1 MAQELLSLD
10 DLKLVRAVGTAGSL
24 TGAARQLALDHSTA
38 FRRLNAAEQRLGARL
53 FERAR
58 DGYTPTPAGEL
69 ALATAARL
77 LDDLTELERR
87 VAGEDVHPSGPVRVT
102 TPDTLAALLGGIFVD
117 LRAHR
122 PAIVIELIVANSFL
136 ALRKRDA
143 DIAVRPARTAPDA
156 LTGRQVANVATAFYA
171 APSRLDRDLPL
182 AQHAWIGFAESL
194 RHLPSAKWIGANVP
208 PQRIVYRADS
218 LLAVTAAAR
227 AGMGVAALPCY
238 LGDADPQLRRVQEP
252 CRELDVP
259 LWLLTHPDLKR
270 VARIRAVLDFLAQ
283 RITERRA
290 LIEGRTRAPSDQATS
305 RSQGV
310 AGSGERR
317 SRAR

>member
-1 MAQELLSLD
+1 MAQGARLSLD
-10 DLKLVRAVGTAGSL
+10 DLKLVRAVGAAGSL

-38 FRRLNAAEQRLGARL
+38 FRRLNAVEQRLGARL

-58 DGYTPTPAGEL
+58 DGYAPTQAGEL

-77 LDDLTELERR
+77 LDDLTDFERR
-87 VAGEDVHPSGPVRVT
+87 VAGEDVHPSGLVRVT
-102 TPDTLAALLGGIFVD
+102 TPDTLAALLGGIFVE

-122 PAIVIELIVANSFL
+122 PAIMIELIVANSFL

-143 DIAVRPARTAPDA
+143 DIAVRPARAAPDG
-156 LTGRQVANVATAFYA
+156 LTGRQVATVATAFYA
-171 APSRLDRDLPL
+171 APSCLDRSLPL
-182 AQHAWIGFAESL
+182 AQHAWIGFEASL
-194 RHLPSAKWIGANVP
+194 GHLRSAKWIDANVP
-208 PQRIVYRADS
+208 RERIVHRADS
-218 LLAVTAAAR
+218 LLAIAAAAR

-238 LGDADPQLRRVQEP
+238 LGDADPQLRRIAEP

-283 RITERRA
+283 RITEQRA
-290 LIEGRTRAPSDQATS
+290 LIEGRA
-305 RSQGV
+305 
-310 AGSGERR
+310 
-317 SRAR
+317 

>member
-1 MAQELLSLD
+1 MAQDLLSLD
-10 DLKLVRAVGTAGSL
+10 DLKLVRAVGAAGSL

-38 FRRLNAAEQRLGARL
+38 FRRLNAVEKRLGARL

-69 ALATAARL
+69 ALGTAARL
-77 LDDLTELERR
+77 LDELTDLERR
-87 VAGEDVHPSGPVRVT
+87 VVGEDVHPSGLVRVT

-117 LRAHR
+117 LRAHW
-122 PAIVIELIVANSFL
+122 PGIMIELIVANSFF

-156 LTGRQVANVATAFYA
+156 LTGRQVATVATAFYA
-171 APSRLDRDLPL
+171 ASSYVDRGLRATL
-182 AQHAWIGFAESL
+182 AQHAWIGFEESL
-194 RHLPSAKWIGANVP
+194 GHLPSAKWIDANVP
-208 PQRIVYRADS
+208 QQRIVHRADS
-218 LLAVTAAAR
+218 LLAITAAAR

-238 LGDADPQLRRVQEP
+238 LGDADPQLRRIAEP

-283 RITERRA
+283 RITEQRA
-290 LIEGRTRAPSDQATS
+290 LIEGRAGPGSD
-305 RSQGV
+305 R
-310 AGSGERR
+310 
-317 SRAR
+317 